1 MGKERAFTQENAE
14 AFKQA
19 WQRAVG
25 TRENWTMQA
34 SCVGLWEYFDA
45 DYRNELPDPS
55 DTEPMMKQICAS
67 CPVFEQCLQDT
78 LLYSDEYGFRAGMFA
93 KERRALMKK
102 LGTMSWEAK
111 QVVLRN
117 YGTKRYVA
125 PRKKLV

>member
-1 MGKERAFTQENAE
+1 MGKERAFTQESAE
-14 AFKQA
+14 AFKRA
-19 WQRAVG
+19 WQKAIG
-25 TRENWTMQA
+25 TREEWTMQA
-34 SCVGLWEYFDA
+34 SCVGLYDFFDA
-45 DYRNELPDPS
+45 DYKQELPNYKE
-55 DTEPMMKQICAS
+55 TYPMMQQICAS

-93 KERRALMKK
+93 KERKALMRK
-102 LGTMSWEAK
+102 LGTMTWEAK